1 MNLSG
6 IKRQFKFLSMCRE
19 QFGTS
24 WEETK
29 IMYTYPQNTCIFQ
42 VEVAEKRAFF
52 GQNCLKNVR
61 FSGGSG

>member
-6 IKRQFKFLSMCRE
+6 IKRQFQFLSMCRE
-19 QFGTS
+19 EFGTS

-29 IMYTYPQNTCIFQ
+29 ITYTYPQNTCIFQ

-52 GQNCLKNVR
+52 RWKWLKNVPFLGR
-61 FSGGSG
+61 SG